1 MSQATMLKI
10 AKPLQKFTNPTA
22 QLTELKDGSNMA
34 YSLQVIPVFGIIII
48 LAYIYFAM
56 IFFNVNHIPDVF
68 ILVSKLCLITNVC
81 LWGIGRVI
89 DGLKK

>member
-34 YSLQVIPVFGIIII
+34 YSLQVIPVFGIIVI

-56 IFFNVNHIPDVF
+56 IFFNVNHIPDIM
-68 ILVSKLCLITNVC
+68 ILSSKIFLILNVC
-81 LWGIGRVI
+81 LWGAGRVI